1 MEKTIVKEHFAE
13 EPLLHSNL
21 LLLHL
26 SGQLE
31 EAKLTTWKRT
41 YEGRHKQCAGPS
53 FLSHLTAFLN

>member
-1 MEKTIVKEHFAE
+1 MEKTIVEEHFAE

-31 EAKLTTWKRT
+31 EAKSTTWKRT
-41 YEGRHKQCAGPS
+41 YKGRHKQCFTKEQNWERFVG
-53 FLSHLTAFLN
+53 

>member
-1 MEKTIVKEHFAE
+1 MEKTIAEEHFAE

-41 YEGRHKQCAGPS
+41 YKGRQRAS
-53 FLSHLTAFLN
+53 MTREE